1 MFDILT
7 NQKESLGDI
16 DSEKDA
22 PNIVMDQ
29 GDTLTLEEDLEKL
42 QLSEFFSI
50 FEKEKVDKEALV
62 KIIF

>member
-1 MFDILT
+1 
-7 NQKESLGDI
+7 
-16 DSEKDA
+16 
-22 PNIVMDQ
+22 MDQ